1 MRAAPGTRK
10 PVHSFALKQKSPSF
24 HRADLDVP
32 AAQLNLATVL
42 IGSTGRGAETCQGKM
57 E

>member
-1 MRAAPGTRK
+1 MRVASGTRE
-10 PVHSFALKQKSPSF
+10 PIHSFALKQKSPSF
-24 HRADLDVP
+24 HCADLDVP

-42 IGSTGRGAETCQGKM
+42 TGSTGRGAETCQGKM